1 MNKIFV
7 NGVPIEI
14 GTGNVYADLGYPNAE
29 EMLVKAGLVHQIQ
42 QAIDSQGLTQQQAAE
57 QMNVQEAW
65 LSDLLD
71 GKFRNI
77 DTSTLMEY
85 LVQFQTPTR
94 K

>member
-1 MNKIFV
+1 MNTIFV

-14 GTGNVYADLGYPNAE
+14 GSGNVYADLGYPDAE

-42 QAIDSQGLTQQQAAE
+42 QAIDDLGLTQQQAAE
-57 QMNVQEAW
+57 QMNVPEAW
-65 LSDLLD
+65 LSGLLD

-77 DTSTLMEY
+77 DTSTITKY
-85 LVQFQTPTR
+85 LAQFRTPSR